1 MAKRGEIARDRA
13 KDIIVKAFGGD
24 FVSIQDKKIYVM
36 AKDENGEKI
45 QFAITLTMPKTPI
58 DTGDKYVNK
67 NDWTDS
73 DVINVPS
80 ASPSPSVN
88 TEVSDEDKK
97 KIDELMRTLGI
108 VD

>member
-13 KDIIVKAFGGD
+13 KDIIVKAFGED

-73 DVINVPS
+73 DTADV
-80 ASPSPSVN
+80 ASTAPSPVSA
-88 TEVSDEDKK
+88 EVSDEDKK

>member
-24 FVSIQDKKIYVM
+24 FLAIQDKKIYVM
-36 AKDENGEKI
+36 AKDESGEKI

-58 DTGDKYVNK
+58 DTGDTYVNK

-73 DVINVPS
+73 DVGNVPS
-80 ASPSPSVN
+80 TTPSSVSA
-88 TEVSDEDKK
+88 EVSDEDKM
-97 KIDELMRTLGI
+97 KIDELMRILGI